1 MDRCSAVV
9 AVVAT
14 TDRVVAVVAL
24 EAIHKDPYFHIKI
37 LLFGHTRLQRE
48 KNHVHINVTLGG
60 ALTIIVFWSIPDL
73 DGHHLLHRIIPLLT
87 LTERPRWWQCAWRAC
102 FPALN
107 PRELVVAW
115 IDLRGV
121 VSAVRARKRIERR
134 L

>member
-60 ALTIIVFWSIPDL
+60 ALIIIVFLEYSRFRRTPSSAP
-73 DGHHLLHRIIPLLT
+73 HHTTPH
-87 LTERPRWWQCAWRAC
+87 AH
-102 FPALN
+102 
-107 PRELVVAW
+107 
-115 IDLRGV
+115 
-121 VSAVRARKRIERR
+121 
-134 L
+134 